1 MKTQKQKITL
11 SEAIRKDFLW
21 WLHFLTVFNGVE
33 LLPSL
38 TVSLHIL
45 GDATPMGGG
54 AWNWSACQYFSRRFP
69 HWLCSPDIP
78 IHVKEFL
85 VLIVCCKIW
94 GMHWSGKRIAL
105 HCDNDSVCDTITYQ
119 RARDPELQKC
129 LREFLYYV
137 CKFNF
142 YPVVPKIG
150 TKENHIAGFISRNF
164 DTVDISEMFKSNEVS
179 NMTPVDTSDDHFS
192 FSAEW

>member
-1 MKTQKQKITL
+1 M
-11 SEAIRKDFLW
+11 
-21 WLHFLTVFNGVE
+21 FNGVE

-38 TVSLHIL
+38 TVTLHVL

-54 AWNWSACQYFSRRFP
+54 AWNWSALQYFSGRFP

-78 IHVKEFL
+78 IHIKEFL
-85 VLIVCCKIW
+85 VLIASVKIW
-94 GMHWSGKRIAL
+94 GMKWSGMRIAL

-129 LREFLYYV
+129 LREFLLYV

-142 YPVVPKIG
+142 FPVILKIG
-150 TKENHIAGFISRNF
+150 TKENFIADFISRNF
-164 DTVDISEMFKSNEVS
+164 DSEDILTMFESHKITD
-179 NMTPVDTSDDHFS
+179 MTAVETSDDLFM